1 MWTGDLAN
9 QRQWLSPRDRL
20 PLRVTFR
27 AVDNTGRDCRP
38 LREHLMSRFAPLGLP
53 GGRDL
58 VDEAVVERLARVEI
72 APTARVLRDLLGGPA
87 RAPGEASV
95 ELPQQLLLLATLRG
109 DLLRGAG
116 KPRRRLGEVE
126 PRVRHGGAVI
136 GSRDHADGWAADLT
150 PAKDAQRRAQR
161 VRRVDYDADRPE
173 RAGGAV
179 QVNLD
184 RPVPVGVQR

>member
-1 MWTGDLAN
+1 
-9 QRQWLSPRDRL
+9 
-20 PLRVTFR
+20 
-27 AVDNTGRDCRP
+27 
-38 LREHLMSRFAPLGLP
+38 MSRFAPLGLP

-116 KPRRRLGEVE
+116 KPRRRLGAVE
-126 PRVRHGGAVI
+126 PRGRQGGGVI
-136 GSRDHADGWAADLT
+136 GDPDHAGRWAAQLT
-150 PAKDAQRRAQR
+150 PAKEARRRAQR
-161 VRRVDYDADRPE
+161 VGRASPE
-173 RAGGAV
+173 E
-179 QVNLD
+179 
-184 RPVPVGVQR
+184 

>member
-1 MWTGDLAN
+1 
-9 QRQWLSPRDRL
+9 
-20 PLRVTFR
+20 
-27 AVDNTGRDCRP
+27 
-38 LREHLMSRFAPLGLP
+38 MSRFSPSGLP

-58 VDEAVVERLARVEI
+58 VDKAVVERLARVEI
-72 APTARVLRDLLGGPA
+72 APTPRVFRDLLGGPA
-87 RAPGEASV
+87 RAPGEAT
-95 ELPQQLLLLATLRG
+95 EEPPQQLLLLATLRG

-126 PRVRHGGAVI
+126 PRVPHGGAVI

-161 VRRVDYDADRPE
+161 VGRADQDEARPE

-179 QVNLD
+179 PVNPD
-184 RPVPVGVQR
+184 PPAPVRVQRPRPGPRPRRRGLT

>member
-1 MWTGDLAN
+1 
-9 QRQWLSPRDRL
+9 
-20 PLRVTFR
+20 
-27 AVDNTGRDCRP
+27 
-38 LREHLMSRFAPLGLP
+38 MSRFAPLGLP

-150 PAKDAQRRAQR
+150 PAKEAQRRAQR
-161 VRRVDYDADRPE
+161 VGRVNQDEDRPE
-173 RAGGAV
+173 RAVGAV
-179 QVNLD
+179 QVELD
-184 RPVPVGVQR
+184 GPVPAGVQRQERTLDVYAIATGPQNESHNDQHSIVSPG